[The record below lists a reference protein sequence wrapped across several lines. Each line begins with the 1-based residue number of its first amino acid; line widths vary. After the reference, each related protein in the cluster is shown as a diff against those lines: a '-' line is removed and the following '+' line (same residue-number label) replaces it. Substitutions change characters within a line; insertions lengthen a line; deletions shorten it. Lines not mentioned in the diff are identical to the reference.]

1 MYQFD
6 NLEIDRHLK
15 VRDYLRAHKQE
26 VKSYNKIKEEI
37 TKDVDD
43 TKIYRDKKYDYVKK
57 LEERAIEYFK

>member
-1 MYQFD
+1 M
-6 NLEIDRHLK
+6 
-15 VRDYLRAHKQE
+15 
-26 VKSYNKIKEEI
+26 KSYNKIKEEI